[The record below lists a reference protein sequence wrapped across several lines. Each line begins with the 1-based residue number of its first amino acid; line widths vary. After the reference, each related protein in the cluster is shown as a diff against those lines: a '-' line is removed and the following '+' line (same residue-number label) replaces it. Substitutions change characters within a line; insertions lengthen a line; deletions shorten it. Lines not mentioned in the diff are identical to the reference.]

1 MLVPTPAGSGIL
13 RRSSLLDMQI
23 EKKDLPKGLAEFKII
38 IDTEEFES
46 YHAKA
51 FAVIQQSVEI
61 DGYRKGNAPENMVVK
76 KYGDMVILEEMANL
90 ALRKAYVQAVDE
102 HKINP
107 ISEPTVTITKIAK
120 GNPLELTIT
129 VPVMPELVLPAYK
142 NVAKQVV
149 NDGEKI
155 EVTDKDI
162 EDVLEELRKGR
173 AKEREHAGRGAKS
186 DEDVVSQQASTNSH
200 NHDGHDHSTHDHSS
214 HDNIHK
220 EVKEGEDAPREAV
233 SEVGKPEIVLPDLD
247 DDFAKSFGDSFTSLV
262 DLKAKVTENLKLEKE
277 QKLREKRRSA
287 IMEKLVAQTTAELP
301 DILVEGELNNML
313 AQMKADIT
321 RFGGTWAEYLTH
333 TKKTEDEIKKDWVT
347 DAHKR
352 AMSQL
357 ILHKI
362 AQAEKLSA
370 TQEEVE
376 VELVRLLATV
386 QDADEERA
394 KAYLYQAL
402 TNDKVLKFLES
413 TEA

>member
-1 MLVPTPAGSGIL
+1 MK
-13 RRSSLLDMQI
+13 I
-23 EKKDLPKGLAEFKII
+23 EKKDLPKGLVEFKII
-38 IDTEEFES
+38 VDTEEFES

-51 FAVIQQSVEI
+51 FAEVQQSVEV
-61 DGYRKGNAPENMVVK
+61 DGFRKGNAPEALVVK
-76 KYGDMVILEEMANL
+76 KYGEMIILEEMANL
-90 ALRKAYVQAVDE
+90 ALRKAYVQAIDE

-107 ISEPTVTITKIAK
+107 ITEPQVSITKIAK

-129 VPVMPELVLPAYK
+129 VPVLPEVTLPEYK
-142 NVAKQVV
+142 KVAKEVV

-173 AKEREHAGRGAKS
+173 ATEHKHEGHEHAHIH
-186 DEDVVSQQASTNSH
+186 DE
-200 NHDGHDHSTHDHSS
+200 HDHEGHDHSHQDEG
-214 HDNIHK
+214 K
-220 EVKEGEDAPREAV
+220 EEGAVPEVKETKEA
-233 SEVGKPEIVLPDLD
+233 KPEIVLPELN
-247 DDFAKSFGDSFTSLV
+247 DDFAKSFGDNFTSLV
-262 DLKAKVTENLKLEKE
+262 DLKSKVAENLKLEKE

-287 IMEKLVAQTTAELP
+287 IMEKLVAETKAELP
-301 DILVEGELNNML
+301 DVMVEGELNNML
-313 AQMKADIT
+313 HQMKADIT
-321 RFGGTWAEYLTH
+321 RFGGTWEEYLTH
-333 TKKTEDEIKKDWVT
+333 TKKTEEEIKKDWVT

-362 AQAEKLSA
+362 GQVEKLQA
-370 TQEEVE
+370 TEEEVE

-402 TNDKVLKFLES
+402 TNDKVLKFLEES
-413 TEA
+413 K